1 MSEIFAMDG
10 YGFYVWGS
18 VLISI
23 AVLIINLMTAHKLF
37 KSNINE
43 VKLFINKIEDKD

>member
-1 MSEIFAMDG
+1 MPEIFAMGG

-23 AVLIINLMTAHKLF
+23 AVLMINWITAHKKF
-37 KSNINE
+37 KSTINE
-43 VKLFINKIEDKD
+43 VKSFISKDKE

>member
-1 MSEIFAMDG
+1 MPEIFAMGG

-23 AVLIINLMTAHKLF
+23 AVLVINWIAAHKKF
-37 KSNINE
+37 KSTINE
-43 VKLFINKIEDKD
+43 VKSFISKDKE

>member
-1 MSEIFAMDG
+1 MPETFAMGG

-23 AVLIINLMTAHKLF
+23 AVLIINWITAHKKF
-37 KSNINE
+37 KSTINE
-43 VKLFINKIEDKD
+43 VKSFISKDKE

>member
-1 MSEIFAMDG
+1 MPEIFAMGG

-23 AVLIINLMTAHKLF
+23 AVLVINWITAHNKF
-37 KSNINE
+37 KSSINE
-43 VKLFINKIEDKD
+43 VKSFISKGKE

>member
-1 MSEIFAMDG
+1 MPEIFAMGG

-23 AVLIINLMTAHKLF
+23 AVLVINWITAHKKF
-37 KSNINE
+37 KSTINE
-43 VKLFINKIEDKD
+43 VKSFISKDKK

>member
-1 MSEIFAMDG
+1 MPEIFAMGG

-23 AVLIINLMTAHKLF
+23 AVLVINWITAQKKF
-37 KSNINE
+37 KSTINE
-43 VKLFINKIEDKD
+43 VKSFISKDKE

>member
-1 MSEIFAMDG
+1 MPEIFAMGG

-23 AVLIINLMTAHKLF
+23 AVLVISWITAHKKF
-37 KSNINE
+37 KSTINE
-43 VKLFINKIEDKD
+43 VKSFISKDKE

>member
-23 AVLIINLMTAHKLF
+23 AVLIINWITAHKKF
-37 KSNINE
+37 KSTINE
-43 VKLFINKIEDKD
+43 VKSFISKGKE

>member
-1 MSEIFAMDG
+1 MPEIFAMGG

-23 AVLIINLMTAHKLF
+23 AVLVINWITAHKKF
-37 KSNINE
+37 KYTINE
-43 VKLFINKIEDKD
+43 VKSFISKGKE